1 MGHQSSDLITK
12 SSGLLLFILCDF
24 FRAYDC
30 ADCSLKTVLSLDF
43 WNPMLLIILFSL
55 WALLFHVLFH
65 ILFYFFSSVLSVKI
79 TNLNLWTI
87 HSSCLMFCMLSL
99 HTLVQASTHP

>member
-12 SSGLLLFILCDF
+12 SSGLFLLILCDF

-30 ADCSLKTVLSLDF
+30 TNCSLKTVLSLDF
-43 WNPMLLIILFSL
+43 WNPMLLIILISF

-65 ILFYFFSSVLSVKI
+65 ILFYFFL
-79 TNLNLWTI
+79 LPYL
-87 HSSCLMFCMLSL
+87 
-99 HTLVQASTHP
+99 